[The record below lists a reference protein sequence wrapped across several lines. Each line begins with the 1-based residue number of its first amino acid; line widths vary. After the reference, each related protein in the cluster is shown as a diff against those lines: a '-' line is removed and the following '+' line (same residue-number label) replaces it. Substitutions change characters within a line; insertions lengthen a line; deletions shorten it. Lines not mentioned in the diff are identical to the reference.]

1 MEWNLF
7 TSNAVREELAKER
20 PVAAGLRS
28 SDEDRWDWW
37 GLTNTFMEVFLQTP
51 RRQLKNSLRQR

>member
-1 MEWNLF
+1 M
-7 TSNAVREELAKER
+7 REELAKER

-37 GLTNTFMEVFLQTP
+37 GLTNTLREFFYRHP
-51 RRQLKNSLRQR
+51 GDSLRTH